1 VTASTVTRELAC
13 LSLGHEDADE
23 PRCSST
29 DDDLLRQLVD
39 EVQHLRVAA
48 GIVEETDADRAE
60 QEGALDDAFDA
71 VARAFATG
79 NVGERALG
87 FLRDLGW
94 RLVRTPRP

>member
-13 LSLGHEDADE
+13 LALGHEDADE